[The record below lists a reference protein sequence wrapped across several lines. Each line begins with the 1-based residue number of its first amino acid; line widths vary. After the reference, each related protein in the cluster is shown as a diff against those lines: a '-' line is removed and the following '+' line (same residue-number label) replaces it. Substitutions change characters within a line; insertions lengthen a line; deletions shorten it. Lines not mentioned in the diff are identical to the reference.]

1 MDALVPAPSPACGD
15 GLGPEEPNS
24 NETHVKNPLLPALIV
39 SGLFSLASQAAPATP
54 GNFDHAGGNVAGPC
68 GGPGSGD
75 AASSHDVP
83 RVPEPSV
90 AFRGLAGAAPLVV
103 RRCL

>member
-39 SGLFSLASQAAPATP
+39 SGLLSLASQAAPTTP

-68 GGPGSGD
+68 GGAGSGD
-75 AASSHDVP
+75 LAM
-83 RVPEPSV
+83 PEPSM

-103 RRCL
+103 CRCL